1 MTDDQTETALIVAG
15 GLCVTAAVAWA
26 LWPKPAQA
34 ATVPSP
40 GRPALP
46 SHAPASHAPASH
58 APASHSTATHAPA
71 THAPTSTHAPATH
84 APASTHAPVT
94 TTAPPVS
101 SYMAA
106 PQASSTAGYPV
117 LNGGAA
123 LQGAAREAYF
133 ERNVVMPEW
142 SILMP
147 SPRLKLFVASD
158 YLKLSDGA
166 RVPLWPSTAERI
178 AGRFSAILPTRR
190 IVDLIYSG
198 ADVKVPA
205 HPMTP
210 GPGQGVDSWPLIPQ
224 HVAIVDGQIAGRRGL
239 IAGHQ
244 KDILVGN
251 VMRRNPGKVIIYGW
265 NHADGSVI
273 QPVSAVHSLQY
284 GPDYSH
290 GVRLINRTVHLD
302 GMPTP
307 IEFIFADPTLAPLL
321 SSEGVLPETSLHYP
335 T

>member
-1 MTDDQTETALIVAG
+1 
-15 GLCVTAAVAWA
+15 
-26 LWPKPAQA
+26 
-34 ATVPSP
+34 
-40 GRPALP
+40 
-46 SHAPASHAPASH
+46 
-58 APASHSTATHAPA
+58 
-71 THAPTSTHAPATH
+71 
-84 APASTHAPVT
+84 
-94 TTAPPVS
+94 
-101 SYMAA
+101 MAA

-321 SSEGVLPETSLHYP
+321 SGEGVLPETSLHYP

>member
-46 SHAPASHAPASH
+46 SHSTAT
-58 APASHSTATHAPA
+58 HSTATHSTA
-71 THAPTSTHAPATH
+71 THSTA
-84 APASTHAPVT
+84 THAPVT

-321 SSEGVLPETSLHYP
+321 SGEGVLPETSLHYP